1 MLKISSRNAASYR
14 MSPGT
19 SVRFL
24 AAVAPG
30 RRRRCAAFVAAGVV
44 AMAAGPA
51 GAPAALSSRLRV
63 SAVYKSSTVIARVVS
78 RTRGPAVLQLRA
90 GAGTRSPKRRL
101 MLRPG
106 IVRTVMLTDPRAPRA
121 PCSAKRISI
130 VATQASSSTV
140 HTRVA
145 ITVLLPAEHGGSCA
159 TAPLLYGPS

>member
-1 MLKISSRNAASYR
+1 
-14 MSPGT
+14 
-19 SVRFL
+19 
-24 AAVAPG
+24 
-30 RRRRCAAFVAAGVV
+30 
-44 AMAAGPA
+44 MAAGPA